1 MTVTA
6 AGSFVT
12 NGAGGQVS
20 YQWVRID
27 HNGQQTIVPEAP
39 ISVQPG
45 DTGVQQV
52 VPYSFNPSRQGTVQ
66 LVFLTPSAPSIPA
79 QRWSCGR

>member
-6 AGSFVT
+6 AGSFAT
-12 NGAGGQVS
+12 NGVGGQVS
-20 YQWVRID
+20 YQWIRVD
-27 HNGQQTIVPEAP
+27 KNGQQTTVAEPP

-52 VPYSFNPSRQGTVQ
+52 VPYSFNPSQQGRVQ
-66 LVFLTPSAPSIPA
+66 LVFLSPSAPSVPA
-79 QRWSCGR
+79 QRWACGR